1 MEAGSISRGASQCSL
16 PKPLEVNMP
25 DALRHWIWANLGWD
39 IYDWHPED
47 VRF

>member
-1 MEAGSISRGASQCSL
+1 MEAA
-16 PKPLEVNMP
+16 VP
-25 DALRHWIWANLGWD
+25 DALRNWIWTNLGWD

>member
-1 MEAGSISRGASQCSL
+1 MGTT
-16 PKPLEVNMP
+16 VP
-25 DALRHWIWANLGWD
+25 DALRNWIWANFGWD

>member
-1 MEAGSISRGASQCSL
+1 MAGAVREDT
-16 PKPLEVNMP
+16 PMT
-25 DALRHWIWANLGWD
+25 DTLRHWLLANFGWD